1 MNKSAGL
8 SVLLAASFWG
18 IIGVFVNTL
27 TAMGFTNSEIIFVRA
42 IMTTLCIFGWLLIKD
57 REALPIKVKDVW
69 IFMGMGILSFVCFNL
84 CYLQCIAVTGMS
96 VAAVLLYTSPI
107 FVMLFSLVLFK
118 ERMTRAKGIA
128 LLLAF
133 GGCVLVTGIIGDNGR
148 TLTLMGILLGLGSGL
163 GYSLYT
169 VFGHYGVARYNSLT
183 VTAWAF
189 LFGTLGVLPF
199 VDFEHMLGVMASS
212 PFALALILL
221 CGLVINVLPYICYT
235 YGLAKMEG
243 SKAAILACLEPVVA
257 TIVGVLVYSEPI
269 TVTSTLGIILVI
281 AAVGVLNRDLGQRD
295 VPEKS

>member
-42 IMTTLCIFGWLLIKD
+42 IMTTLCIFGWLFIKD
-57 REALPIKVKDVW
+57 REAIPIKVKDIW

-84 CYLQCIAVTGMS
+84 CYLQCIAITGMS

-107 FVMLFSLVLFK
+107 FVMLFSIVLFK
-118 ERMTRAKGIA
+118 ESMTRAKGIA
-128 LLLAF
+128 LFLAF

-148 TLTLMGILLGLGSGL
+148 TLTLTGILLGLGSGL

-169 VFGHYGVARYNSLT
+169 VFGHYGVARYNSLA

-189 LFGTLGVLPF
+189 LFGTLGILPF
-199 VDFEHMLGVMASS
+199 VDFGHMLMVMANS
-212 PFALALILL
+212 PLALALILL
-221 CGLVINVLPYICYT
+221 CGLVTNVLPYICYT

-257 TIVGVLVYSEPI
+257 TIVGVLVYGEPI
-269 TVTSTLGIILVI
+269 TLTSTLGIVLVI
-281 AAVGVLNRDLGQRD
+281 GAVGVLNRDFGQKD
-295 VPEKS
+295 VPEKH